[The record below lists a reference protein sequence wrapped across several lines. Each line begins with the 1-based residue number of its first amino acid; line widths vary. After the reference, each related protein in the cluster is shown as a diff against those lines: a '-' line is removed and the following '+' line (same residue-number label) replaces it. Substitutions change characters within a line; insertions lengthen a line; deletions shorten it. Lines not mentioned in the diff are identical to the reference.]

1 MLISHKVFGTVT
13 CPRVSSCI
21 IKAHNIMSTLLVLL
35 SLSGLLGL
43 TSFGVG
49 ILPLSF
55 SFSGEHL
62 TKSRCTRPSHMIEGV
77 HMSRLSSLGTG
88 LLLGAALGVIIPEY
102 VCELSSHCSTSPTIA
117 CLTSF
122 LQGRRSPRA
131 QSAIDDDAGRSLGRP
146 TAPLRLHL
154 HARRGAAEFISRPRP
169 PAPAQACNSARPSPP
184 PRRRSLARLC
194 L

>member
-1 MLISHKVFGTVT
+1 MLISDEVLGIVT
-13 CPRVSSCI
+13 CPRVSSSQ
-21 IKAHNIMSTLLVLL
+21 AHNIMSTLLVLL

-55 SFSGEHL
+55 TFSGEHL
-62 TKSRCTRPSHMIEGV
+62 TKSRYTRPSHITEGV

-102 VCELSSHCSTSPTIA
+102 VCELSSHCSTSPIIA

-122 LQGRRSPRA
+122 LQGRRSPRT
-131 QSAIDDDAGRSLGRP
+131 QSAIDDDAGRSLDRP
-146 TAPLRLHL
+146 AAPLRLHL
-154 HARRGAAEFISRPRP
+154 HARRGAAEFVPRP
-169 PAPAQACNSARPSPP
+169 PAPAQASESPRPPPP
-184 PRRRSLARLC
+184 PRRHSPARLC